1 MTKPPV
7 TEKDIQAARDMLERT
22 RAQHSPEDH
31 ATLVEMVEILAEV
44 RAQVSAYDG
53 DDVDDPLVGE
63 QLLVRAIERVRARLR
78 KPT

>member
-1 MTKPPV
+1 MTKPLV

-22 RAQHSPEDH
+22 HVQHSPEDH

-44 RAQVSAYDG
+44 RALVSEYDG
-53 DDVDDPLVGE
+53 DDADALVDGE
-63 QLLVRAIERVRARLR
+63 QIWVRATERVRARLR

>member
-1 MTKPPV
+1 MTKPLV
-7 TEKDIQAARDMLERT
+7 TEKDLQAARDMLERT

-44 RAQVSAYDG
+44 RAQVSEYDG
-53 DDVDDPLVGE
+53 DDGDDPLVGE

>member
-1 MTKPPV
+1 MTKPLV

-22 RAQHSPEDH
+22 RAQLSPEDH
-31 ATLVEMVEILAEV
+31 AGLTEMVEIVAEV
-44 RAQVSAYDG
+44 RAQVSEYDG

>member
-1 MTKPPV
+1 MTKPLV
-7 TEKDIQAARDMLERT
+7 TEKDLQAARDMLERT

-44 RAQVSAYDG
+44 RAQVSKYDG
-53 DDVDDPLVGE
+53 DDVDDPRVGE

>member
-1 MTKPPV
+1 MTKPLV
-7 TEKDIQAARDMLERT
+7 TEMDIQAARDMLERT

-44 RAQVSAYDG
+44 RALVSEYDG
-53 DDVDDPLVGE
+53 DDGDDPLVGE
-63 QLLVRAIERVRARLR
+63 QLLVRATERVRARLR

>member
-1 MTKPPV
+1 MTKPLV
-7 TEKDIQAARDMLERT
+7 TEKDLQAARDMLERT

-44 RAQVSAYDG
+44 RALVSEYDG
-53 DDVDDPLVGE
+53 DDDAVVDAE
-63 QLLVRAIERVRARLR
+63 QIWARATERVRARLR

>member
-1 MTKPPV
+1 MTKPLV
-7 TEKDIQAARDMLERT
+7 TEKDLQAARDMLERT

-44 RAQVSAYDG
+44 RALVSEYDG
-53 DDVDDPLVGE
+53 DDADAPVDGE
-63 QLLVRAIERVRARLR
+63 QSWVRATERVRARLR

>member
-1 MTKPPV
+1 MTKSLV

-31 ATLVEMVEILAEV
+31 SSLAEMVEIVAEV
-44 RAQVSAYDG
+44 RALVSEYDG

-63 QLLVRAIERVRARLR
+63 QLLVRAIERVRARLH

>member
-1 MTKPPV
+1 MTKPLV
-7 TEKDIQAARDMLERT
+7 TEKDLQAARDMLERT

-44 RAQVSAYDG
+44 RALVSEYDG
-53 DDVDDPLVGE
+53 DDGDDPLVGE
-63 QLLVRAIERVRARLR
+63 QLLVRATERVRARLR

>member
-1 MTKPPV
+1 MTKPLV
-7 TEKDIQAARDMLERT
+7 TDKDIQAARDMLERT
-22 RAQHSPEDH
+22 RAKHSPEDH
-31 ATLVEMVEILAEV
+31 AALVEMVEIVAEV
-44 RAQVSAYDG
+44 RAQVSEYDG

>member
-1 MTKPPV
+1 VNEPLV
-7 TEKDIQAARDMLERT
+7 TEKDLQAARDMLERT

-53 DDVDDPLVGE
+53 DDATVAGE
-63 QLLVRAIERVRARLR
+63 QIWVRATERVRARLR